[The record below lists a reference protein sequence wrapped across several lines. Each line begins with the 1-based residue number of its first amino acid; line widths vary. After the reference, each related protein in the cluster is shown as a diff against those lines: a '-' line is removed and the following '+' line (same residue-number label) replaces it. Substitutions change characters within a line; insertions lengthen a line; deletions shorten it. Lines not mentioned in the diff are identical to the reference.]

1 MPCSLLTMRRAW
13 GILAGCAIPLS
24 CVLRSLDP
32 AWLRRQGQARRVLYV
47 SRALHRPLVAAGAKV
62 KLKVQGAD
70 ETRLESNICD
80 VVTYAVLTTVCVR
93 LLRSCRFRCPNRCV
107 RVLARFIPHSPVTR
121 HASGSFFFHYTRDG
135 TGSAAVP
142 GSFPTP
148 LRLRGTRTPYS
159 PMLQHSLTLWS
170 SL

>member
-1 MPCSLLTMRRAW
+1 MLTMRRAW

-80 VVTYAVLTTVCVR
+80 VTYAVLTTVCVR
-93 LLRSCRFRCPNRCV
+93 LLRSCRFRCDLCSG
-107 RVLARFIPHSPVTR
+107 FSTIHSTFAR
-121 HASGSFFFHYTRDG
+121 HASGSFFFHYTQDG

>member
-1 MPCSLLTMRRAW
+1 MLTMRRAW

-121 HASGSFFFHYTRDG
+121 QAHFFFITRKM
-135 TGSAAVP
+135 ARVP
-142 GSFPTP
+142 PRFPVP
-148 LRLRGTRTPYS
+148 SRLPCGCAGQELRTPPCS
-159 PMLQHSLTLWS
+159 NTHSLS
-170 SL
+170 GRRSDS